1 MTRRILGL
9 AGAVALL
16 SSCDSS
22 QPPIGCPV
30 QSLDWSAVYTLKEPA
45 LCPVIAGELL
55 GIQKF
60 SSRTGD
66 ERLSINPESLVALN
80 ERDSSQPSYSLGTLA
95 KQSDSEGFCSA
106 TEMPVARKD
115 APATGQEPATSISY
129 QWNNVRILATAQA
142 PGTQMVAELER
153 TENGCTAK
161 YEVWAMWPG
170 DVECG
175 NEAAEPDDSVCQTAL
190 TINPDFAVTCHPTLL
205 RCVPAKR
212 PPSLK

>member
-16 SSCDSS
+16 SSCDST
-22 QPPIGCPV
+22 QPPIGCPL
-30 QSLDWSAVYTLKEPA
+30 QSLDWSAVYTLKEPT
-45 LCPVIAGELL
+45 LCPVIKAEML

-66 ERLSINPESLVALN
+66 ERLSINPQSLVELN
-80 ERDSSQPSYSLGTLA
+80 DRDSSQPSYSLGALA
-95 KQSDSEGFCSA
+95 KQSDPEGFCSA
-106 TEMPVARKD
+106 TDMAVATKD
-115 APATGQEPATSISY
+115 APASEEGPATTLSY
-129 QWNNVRILATAQA
+129 KWSKVRILATAQA
-142 PGTQMVAELER
+142 PGTQMVADLER

-175 NEAAEPDDSVCQTAL
+175 NETDGPDDSVCQTEL
-190 TINPDFAVTCHPTLL
+190 SINPDFAVTCHPTLL

-212 PPSLK
+212 

>member
-9 AGAVALL
+9 AWAVALL
-16 SSCDSS
+16 SACDSS

-30 QSLDWSAVYTLKEPA
+30 QSLDWSAVYIPKEPTT
-45 LCPVIAGELL
+45 CPVIAGEML

-66 ERLSINPESLVALN
+66 ERLSINPESLVNLN

-95 KQSDSEGFCSA
+95 READEEGFCSA
-106 TEMPVARKD
+106 SEMAVARKNVPD
-115 APATGQEPATSISY
+115 SKEGPATNISY
-129 QWNNVRILATAQA
+129 QWSNVRILAIAQA

-153 TENGCTAK
+153 TENGCTVK

-170 DVECG
+170 DVACG
-175 NEAAEPDDSVCQTAL
+175 NEADQPDDSVCQNEL
-190 TINPDFAVTCHPTLL
+190 SINPDFAVTCHPTLL